1 MDTVGFHFESQMGQ
15 TYLVEGRRQLHGL
28 IVLTVNNKEISKIKI
43 RKGAIAQLVLALSFP
58 NHYLSLTFPRSN
70 L

>member
-43 RKGAIAQLVLALSFP
+43 RKGAIAQLVLALP
-58 NHYLSLTFPRSN
+58 CHTTLS
-70 L
+70 